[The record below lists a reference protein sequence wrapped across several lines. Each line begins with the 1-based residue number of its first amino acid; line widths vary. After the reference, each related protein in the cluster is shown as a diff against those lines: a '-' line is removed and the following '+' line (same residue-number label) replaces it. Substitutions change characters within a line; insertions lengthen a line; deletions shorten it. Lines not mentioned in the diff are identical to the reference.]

1 MSTPQ
6 SEPIEAIE
14 PSRLERLVD
23 APFWN
28 SRIVT
33 GLVTLF
39 ALVTLYFVFTVPL
52 AFYEQLTFA
61 TCCFLTALLFR
72 RLQGR
77 YATMVMIMLSV
88 VTSGRYMYWRLTST
102 TDW

>member
-1 MSTPQ
+1 MSTTHP
-6 SEPIEAIE
+6 EGIEASE
-14 PSRLERLVD
+14 PSRFERFVD
-23 APFWN
+23 ARFWN

-39 ALVTLYFVFTVPL
+39 ALVMLYFVFTVPL

-61 TCCFLTALLFR
+61 TCCFVTALLFR

-77 YATMVMIMLSV
+77 YATMVMI
-88 VTSGRYMYWRLTST
+88 TS
-102 TDW
+102 